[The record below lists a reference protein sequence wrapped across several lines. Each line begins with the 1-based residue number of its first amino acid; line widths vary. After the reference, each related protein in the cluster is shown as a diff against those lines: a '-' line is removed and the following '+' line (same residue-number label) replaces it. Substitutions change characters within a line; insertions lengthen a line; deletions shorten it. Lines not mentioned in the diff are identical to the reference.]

1 MNDET
6 ELTYAEHLEGHK
18 KTYIKEI
25 NEILRNVELNIGDI
39 EKDILTN
46 QFFERKDISE
56 TKLSLL
62 NKLTVHINNKLN

>member
-1 MNDET
+1 MRDEI
-6 ELTYAEHLEGHK
+6 ELTYAEHLNGHK

-25 NEILRNVELNIGDI
+25 NEVLRNINLNIGDI

-56 TKLSLL
+56 TKLVLL
-62 NKLTVHINNKLN
+62 NKLTNQIINKLN